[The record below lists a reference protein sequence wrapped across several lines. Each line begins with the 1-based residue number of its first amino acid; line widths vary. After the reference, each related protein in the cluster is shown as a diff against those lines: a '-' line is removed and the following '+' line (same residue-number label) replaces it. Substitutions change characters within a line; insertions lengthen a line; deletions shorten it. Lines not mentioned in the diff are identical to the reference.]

1 MIFRRSPMRVQPV
14 LGRQSDRQGGDVDGL
29 GTDHSPS
36 SPLGQ
41 KQRRNLSS
49 GKI

>member
-1 MIFRRSPMRVQPV
+1 MRLQSV

-36 SPLGQ
+36 SPLSE
-41 KQRRNLSS
+41 KQRRNLAS